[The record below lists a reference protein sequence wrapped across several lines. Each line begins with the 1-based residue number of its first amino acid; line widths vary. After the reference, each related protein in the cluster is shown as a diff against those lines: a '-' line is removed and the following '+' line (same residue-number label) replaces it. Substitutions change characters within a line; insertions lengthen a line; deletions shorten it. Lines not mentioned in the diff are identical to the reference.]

1 MSKMRSTISKRFA
14 SGNRTVTRTVEFWLC
29 VLLGVG
35 SVLAQAGLSP
45 DTGAVSGLIH
55 ESPTGRP
62 IGGAVVTLSSDG
74 DEEWTS
80 ISDDRGA
87 FAIVDVPPGRYTAAV
102 ERTGFVSPRYAP
114 PITLELEAGKPLD
127 GVSLTLAAT
136 GVISG
141 RVLDRANNPRAG
153 HEVLAVRPEYQNG
166 RKVLSWCP
174 GLREGQHA
182 VTDERGEF
190 RLFDLEPG
198 EYYLLLGDDSCN
210 VAPHFYPGV
219 TDPGQ
224 AVPVTVGHGAEVR
237 QDMRFDLLPSYS
249 VRFAVELTPEFVP
262 DGEGFL
268 DMAHVVIPAGAGPA
282 AVAMTLRG
290 AFSPQFRR
298 LGDGEYMISG
308 LAPGSYDIYY
318 SPDTLF
324 RYVIPFEAH
333 VVDRDIDV
341 GTIRPL
347 GPNAPLSGRVRLTG
361 SLSDLPAGELQ
372 RLRIRL
378 RAVEGPEFIGFR
390 RGFSTTADADGL
402 FSFPSI
408 TARSYYLE
416 IERAPAGAYLAS
428 ATYDGRDVLANAL
441 AFDGTP
447 DGRFELVVA
456 GPGAIVGG
464 AVENADGGPVM
475 YSRVVLVPALPGRR
489 GNPALFRS
497 AVTDQNGRFSIQ
509 GVPPGEYRALAWE
522 FIEPGA
528 WLNTDF
534 IARFESRSEIVD
546 ATAGLASTVDLT
558 VIPGLSQ

>member
-1 MSKMRSTISKRFA
+1 
-14 SGNRTVTRTVEFWLC
+14 
-29 VLLGVG
+29 
-35 SVLAQAGLSP
+35 
-45 DTGAVSGLIH
+45 
-55 ESPTGRP
+55 
-62 IGGAVVTLSSDG
+62 
-74 DEEWTS
+74 
-80 ISDDRGA
+80 
-87 FAIVDVPPGRYTAAV
+87 
-102 ERTGFVSPRYAP
+102 
-114 PITLELEAGKPLD
+114 
-127 GVSLTLAAT
+127 
-136 GVISG
+136 
-141 RVLDRANNPRAG
+141 
-153 HEVLAVRPEYQNG
+153 
-166 RKVLSWCP
+166 
-174 GLREGQHA
+174 
-182 VTDERGEF
+182 
-190 RLFDLEPG
+190 
-198 EYYLLLGDDSCN
+198 
-210 VAPHFYPGV
+210 
-219 TDPGQ
+219 
-224 AVPVTVGHGAEVR
+224 
-237 QDMRFDLLPSYS
+237 
-249 VRFAVELTPEFVP
+249 
-262 DGEGFL
+262 
-268 DMAHVVIPAGAGPA
+268 
-282 AVAMTLRG
+282 
-290 AFSPQFRR
+290 
-298 LGDGEYMISG
+298 MISG

-408 TARSYYLE
+408 TARSYYPE